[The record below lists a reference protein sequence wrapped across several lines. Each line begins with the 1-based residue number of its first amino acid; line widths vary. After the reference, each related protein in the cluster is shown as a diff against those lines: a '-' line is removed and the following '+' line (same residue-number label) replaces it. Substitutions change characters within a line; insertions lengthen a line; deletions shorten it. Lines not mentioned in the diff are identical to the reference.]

1 MADAKD
7 IIEALNLHPHPEGG
21 HFVETWRH
29 EPEDTSRGAGTAIYF
44 LLRRGERSRWH
55 RIDSS
60 EIWHF
65 YAGSPLTLSIATDSG
80 STDHDLGPDILAG
93 QRPQIE
99 VAPMA
104 WQAAES
110 QGDWTL
116 VGCTVS
122 PAFDFDH
129 FEMAEPGWEPQ

>member
-1 MADAKD
+1 MAEADD
-7 IIEALNLHPHPEGG
+7 IIKTLDLQPHPEGG
-21 HFVETWRH
+21 HFAEPWRH
-29 EPEDTSRGAGTAIYF
+29 QPEAGGRGSGTAIYF

-55 RIDSS
+55 RIDSA
-60 EIWHF
+60 ELWHF
-65 YAGSPLTLSIATDSG
+65 YAGSPLKLSIATDSG
-80 STDHDLGPDILAG
+80 RQELQLGPDIMAG

-99 VAPMA
+99 VPPMA

-110 QGDWTL
+110 EGDFTL

-129 FEMAEPGWEPQ
+129 FEMAAPGWEPQ